1 MKANKLKLLQIL
13 LILFTALSV
22 SQTKAQKADAPVFP
36 QRIFYSIGGGYTN
49 PGSSIKSQSHLS
61 SEPGLFVQ
69 VYKPIIRKTKFSF
82 GITADGN
89 YGSSNKDPLTT
100 LPNAFDVANKTATS
114 VTSSGKTK
122 QQSFELGA
130 GPQADIDLGKRFIFS
145 AIFRVGYMSLTQNQ
159 FSAVQTTS
167 YNGSTYNYSLLSQTK
182 TKTSGLALTPQ
193 VKFQYFFNNLI
204 GIYIGANYTMGP
216 TIKNTVSTFTPEGNA
231 NANGQYT
238 ITQMNNG
245 TNNSQLRETKYNAV
259 GVQFGILVG
268 GPPWRVIDRPTWS
281 MDK

>member
-1 MKANKLKLLQIL
+1 MQKLLQIV
-13 LILFTALSV
+13 LIIFIALSGLQV
-22 SQTKAQKADAPVFP
+22 IAQRPPKIYLKPIVTSMF
-36 QRIFYSIGGGYTN
+36 IYIGGGSNN
-49 PGSSIKSQSHLS
+49 PGGRRKDQSHITG
-61 SEPGLFVQ
+61 EPCLFVA
-69 VYKPIIRKTKFSF
+69 VYKPIIRKQKFTL
-82 GITADGN
+82 GINAGGN
-89 YGSSNKDPLTT
+89 YGFSNKDPLTT
-100 LPNAFDVANKTATS
+100 LPNSFDVANKTATS
-114 VTSSGKTK
+114 VTSSGKVK

-130 GPQADIDLGKRFIFS
+130 GPQANFYLGKHFTFS
-145 AIFRVGYMSLTQNQ
+145 PIIQVGYMSLTQNQ

-193 VKFQYFFNNLI
+193 IKIQYFFNNLI
-204 GIYIGANYTMGP
+204 GLYIGTNYTMGP

-259 GVQFGILVG
+259 GVHIGLIAA
-268 GPPWRVIDRPTWS
+268 GPPWRVISRPTWS